1 MLRFRLMIGSLLIAG
16 FLAILGLDEWLAPWF
31 PLWFCASLAIITLAA
46 KEVAAMLQSTSAAPS
61 TNTVLGGCWAIL
73 LANWAPHVLTDQQG
87 LGSQPFKPFLD
98 LAWPFWA
105 FAFVV
110 MAAFVLQALQFRQPG
125 RTMAKLSGT
134 ILAIAYVGALGS
146 FLIQFRWLEGKHHG
160 VIPLLMLVATAKG
173 ADTGAYTIG
182 RIAGKRKLW
191 PALSPNKTIEGAIG
205 GMIFGLAAAV
215 AVAAV
220 GSVALGDHE
229 FRWARVIGFGVLI
242 GWVAQLGD
250 LMESMIKRDC
260 ETKDASHALPGFGGV
275 LDVLDSMLFAAP
287 VGYAYW
293 LVFWP

>member
-1 MLRFRLMIGSLLIAG
+1 MLRFRLLIGSLLIAG

-31 PLWFCASLAIITLAA
+31 PLWFLASLTIMTLAA
-46 KEVAAMLQSTSAAPS
+46 KEVADMLKATSAAPS

-73 LANWAPHVLTDQQG
+73 LANWAPHVLTDDPA
-87 LGSQPFKPFLD
+87 LGAQPFKPFLD
-98 LAWPFWA
+98 LAWPFWT

-110 MAAFVLQALQFRQPG
+110 MAAFILQAIQFRQPG
-125 RTMAKLSGT
+125 HTMAKLSGT
-134 ILAIAYVGALGS
+134 ILAIAYIGALGS

-160 VIPLLMLVATAKG
+160 LIPLLMLVAAAKG

-182 RIAGKRKLW
+182 RIAGRHKLW
-191 PALSPNKTIEGAIG
+191 PALSPNKTVEGAIG
-205 GMIFGLAAAV
+205 GLAFAVAAAV
-215 AVAAV
+215 LIAMIGAAV
-220 GSVALGDHE
+220 LKDHE
-229 FRWARVIGFGVLI
+229 FFWARTIGFGILI

-260 ETKDASHALPGFGGV
+260 DTKDASHALPGFGGV